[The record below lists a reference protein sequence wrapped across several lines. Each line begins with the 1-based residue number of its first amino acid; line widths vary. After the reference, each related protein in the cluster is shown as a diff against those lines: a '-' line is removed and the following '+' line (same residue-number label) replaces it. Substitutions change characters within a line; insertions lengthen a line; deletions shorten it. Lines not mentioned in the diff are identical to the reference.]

1 MHIVRQG
8 SHYGGDTGFD
18 EMVKG
23 ITGSFVHISYVAV
36 VNAVFDGTLVG
47 LDDVGIGT
55 CKTECIHA
63 VGLQTGYKV
72 LVHQSAIDH
81 RDHLKHLGIGDAAA
95 IDHLRLN
102 AELFGYLCST
112 PSTAMH
118 QHFLAGYG

>member
-1 MHIVRQG
+1 MRWRRV
-8 SHYGGDTGFD
+8 SP
-18 EMVKG
+18 EAL
-23 ITGSFVHISYVAV
+23 S
-36 VNAVFDGTLVG
+36 
-47 LDDVGIGT
+47 
-55 CKTECIHA
+55 A
-63 VGLQTGYKV
+63 VGLQTGNKV

-81 RDHLKHLGIGDAAA
+81 RHDLQHLGIGDAAA